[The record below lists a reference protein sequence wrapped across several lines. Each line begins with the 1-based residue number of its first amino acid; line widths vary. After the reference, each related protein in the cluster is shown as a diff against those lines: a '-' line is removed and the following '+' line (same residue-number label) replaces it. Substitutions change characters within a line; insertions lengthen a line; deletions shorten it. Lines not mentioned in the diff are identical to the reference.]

1 MDIQAWGKIIM
12 ILIYT
17 CLISFVPEMPNYYTF
32 LVNCLGLTLTL
43 FGTILLIWFLTTRPP
58 SQRNLLNRILTL
70 FAMALLLGTF
80 RTFLLSIPA
89 CFWNSE
95 FKEFVENH
103 PLVTAGFLSL
113 RCFVLLSTTL
123 VCALSAG
130 RLLLFVK
137 PVLFQKIDPVT
148 GVSVIGS
155 TAVIICM
162 VDITYTLTFFSD
174 MVSLDESMLMVVF
187 KAEMGIEEKAVK
199 PRLNTTLEEI
209 MERNPYNFLPLIQLT
224 VLGAVGLEITK
235 VVYAFTKEY
244 VKLKKA
250 TRVLPRA
257 SRFQPQQ
264 PTTTVRLQILRR
276 EQNMFRSESFPSMS
290 QNLTERRT
298 SLPQLG
304 QRKKERK
311 QVKICVDQAST
322 NTSATNLD
330 RKSMKKLK
338 ELVRAL
344 CLRTANFVYVFG
356 LIGIVSLVV
365 SSFTYSFSPWS
376 VVVQIT
382 ACRLVSYL
390 LVVLLI
396 FFDKDIYQFLREKI
410 SFLPL

>member
-1 MDIQAWGKIIM
+1 MDIRAWGKIIM
-12 ILIYT
+12 ILIYA
-17 CLISFVPEMPNYYTF
+17 CLISFVPEMPNSYTF

-43 FGTILLIWFLTTRPP
+43 FGTILLIWFLTTRQPA
-58 SQRNLLNRILTL
+58 QRNLLNRILTL
-70 FAMALLLGTF
+70 FAVALLLGTF

-95 FKEFVENH
+95 LKVFVENH

-123 VCALSAG
+123 PCALSAG
-130 RLLLFVK
+130 RLLLYVK
-137 PVLFQKIDPVT
+137 PVLFQKVDPIT
-148 GVSVIGS
+148 GVGVIGS
-155 TAVIICM
+155 AAVIICM

-187 KAEMGIEEKAVK
+187 KAEMGIEEKVVK
-199 PRLNTTLEEI
+199 PRQNTTLEEI
-209 MERNPYNFLPLIQLT
+209 TERNPYDFLPLIQLM
-224 VLGAVGLEITK
+224 VLGSVGLEIVK

-244 VKLKKA
+244 IKLKKA

-257 SRFQPQQ
+257 SGFQAQLPS
-264 PTTTVRLQILRR
+264 TAVRLRILKR

-290 QNLTERRT
+290 RNLNERRT

-304 QRKKERK
+304 QRKKEK

-330 RKSMKKLK
+330 RKSMKKLR

-344 CLRTANFVYVFG
+344 CLRTANFVYAFG
-356 LIGIVSLVV
+356 LIGIISLVV

-390 LVVLLI
+390 LLVLLI
-396 FFDKDIYQFLREKI
+396 FFDKDIYQFFREKF